1 MKKIQ
6 VLLFCQKTIQT
17 CSYVHPVT
25 NLICDIC
32 FNPCESCLCWQH
44 GTCMGLY
51 EDNVPHN
58 YICYYCRQ
66 TATNRLLRQQRAL
79 LPEARS
85 IVGKSRGQG
94 QSNGCSKAGTR
105 H

>member
-1 MKKIQ
+1 VPLPVLHQMKKFSPI
-6 VLLFCQKTIQT
+6 CQKTLQT
-17 CSYVHPVT
+17 CSYAHPMT

-66 TATNRLLRQQRAL
+66 TCSFVRLNV
-79 LPEARS
+79 S
-85 IVGKSRGQG
+85 FF
-94 QSNGCSKAGTR
+94 TR
-105 H
+105 NTRVTHYL